1 MSKLCPYCFE
11 NFEIEKTQF
20 RCASHVS
27 QCTHVPDDVLRKLWN
42 YHTPCGRVLNGQICP
57 ECKKETNKRLCPEC
71 HQQLP
76 DSFSK
81 PDHKNYVFA
90 VIGAKGTG
98 KSHYI
103 ATFIDYVQHHVG
115 LLLEGANDD
124 TIDRYEK
131 KFKKPVF
138 KEHRLLSANDSGVA
152 DVEVRKPMIFT
163 LSFDKKN
170 LFGKIDKNRKSVFY
184 ISLFDTAGEDLDDQD
199 TMSFVNKYIYRADG
213 ILLLVDPLQLDK
225 VRDLLMTKN
234 PNIHLPQQHTET
246 ETIVTRVSNLIRA
259 GRKLPLEQVI
269 PIPFAVA
276 LSKIDTVF
284 TIIDNQS
291 HVRTRS
297 SSGKTFNTRDFEAV
311 NAEIQGLLTEWTSQF
326 LIKQVSTKFSQYGF
340 FGLSA
345 LGKAPSDDG
354 RISAV
359 LSHRVADPFLWLLH
373 KNKMIEATK

>member
-20 RCASHVS
+20 RCANHVS
-27 QCTHVPDDVLRKLWN
+27 RCTHVPDDVLINLW
-42 YHTPCGRVLNGQICP
+42 HDHKARGKVLNGQTCP
-57 ECKKETNKRLCPEC
+57 ECKQETHKRLCPKC
-71 HQQLP
+71 HQELP
-76 DSFSK
+76 SSFS
-81 PDHKNYVFA
+81 DSGHQNYVFA

-103 ATFIDYVQHHVG
+103 ATFIEYIKNHVG
-115 LLLEGANDD
+115 LVLNGANDE
-124 TIDRYEK
+124 TINRYNNN
-131 KFKKPVF
+131 FKNPVF

-213 ILLLVDPLQLDK
+213 ILLLVDPLQLDT
-225 VRDLLMTKN
+225 VRDLLKTKT

-246 ETIVTRVSNLIRA
+246 ETIITRVSNLIRA
-259 GRKLPLEQVI
+259 GRKLTVEQVI

-276 LSKIDTVF
+276 LSKLDTVIP
-284 TIIDNQS
+284 IIDNQS
-291 HVRTRS
+291 HVLRPS
-297 SSGKTFNTRDFEAV
+297 ASGKTFNLPDFEAV
-311 NAEIQGLLTEWTSQF
+311 NAEIQGLITEWASQF
-326 LIKQVSTKFSQYGF
+326 LINQVSAGFSQYGF

-345 LGKAPSDDG
+345 LGSTPSDDG

-359 LSHRVADPFLWLLH
+359 LPKRIADPFLWLLH
-373 KNKMIEATK
+373 KNGMIKAT